1 MTNTVGKD
9 LTTTVG
15 GEMKTTVT
23 GKTTENYNGGLET
36 TITGEE
42 KHTVN
47 GSQINNITGDQ
58 TNTIGGSQ
66 TTTVTGDSSLSAQNI
81 TNTAS
86 ETLSNSAKNITN
98 TAAEKL
104 SNSAAEIENTAS
116 KSITDKVGDNVSRTM
131 TTSQIKESVVDGA
144 NSNTSTKT
152 ASKDMNIVTDG
163 ISTST
168 LSQLAG
174 SVNTSLKE
182 VDSSGNSVKSLNN
195 VQTVSED
202 TTKITDTA
210 TGDFSSRSQKANGF
224 TSQVKNNSGGSNTVT
239 DTATTSEQKLV
250 SGNIIDILKDAE
262 TGYVN
267 TTVSSGTGDDATS
280 TSVKQGT
287 ADITN
292 TAEQGTITHEAK
304 DLVNKAAKNITNT
317 AGTRIQDKV
326 GTTTVTT
333 TDGLT
338 KLTNEAGNHRTQMD
352 YAEVLKDLGVKGN
365 ATIDKDLSV
374 GGNATV
380 AGDVTA
386 KSYKVGDKT
395 YIDENGI
402 NGNGQKVTNV
412 ADGDVSEGSTDA
424 VNGGQLHAT
433 NQRVSTVENRMDGV
447 ENRVDRV
454 ENRVDNLDNR
464 IDKVGA
470 SAAAMANL
478 HPMDFDEDSKV
489 SVAAAVGN
497 YRSETAGALGVFY
510 RPTDR
515 VMMNISTS
523 FGNGE
528 NMVGGGVSFKL
539 GKSSKRLQQAEATNA
554 ALSKQVTNLQ
564 NRLDALLGVLNPSL
578 SKDFPDVPANHWAYE
593 AVSRLAG
600 NGIIQGYEDGK
611 YHGER
616 TMTRYE
622 MAEIIYNALSKGA
635 KAEAKLVE
643 EFRPELQ
650 AMAAQRKA

>member
-1 MTNTVGKD
+1 
-9 LTTTVG
+9 
-15 GEMKTTVT
+15 
-23 GKTTENYNGGLET
+23 
-36 TITGEE
+36 
-42 KHTVN
+42 
-47 GSQINNITGDQ
+47 
-58 TNTIGGSQ
+58 
-66 TTTVTGDSSLSAQNI
+66 
-81 TNTAS
+81 
-86 ETLSNSAKNITN
+86 
-98 TAAEKL
+98 
-104 SNSAAEIENTAS
+104 
-116 KSITDKVGDNVSRTM
+116 M
-131 TTSQIKESVVDGA
+131 TTSKIAESVVDGTKS
-144 NSNTSTKT
+144 NSSSKT
-152 ASKDMNIVTDG
+152 ADKDINIVTDG
-163 ISTST
+163 TSTST

-182 VDSSGNSVKSLNN
+182 VDGEGKTTKSLNN

-210 TGDFSSRSQKANGF
+210 SGSFSSSSQKADGF
-224 TSQVKNNSGGSNTVT
+224 TSLVKNGSGGSNTVT
-239 DTATTSEQKLV
+239 DTATKSEQKLV

-262 TGYVN
+262 NGYVN
-267 TTVSSGTGDDATS
+267 TTVSNSDGSSSTG
-280 TSVKQGT
+280 VKQT
-287 ADITN
+287 YTDITSM
-292 TAEQGTITHEAK
+292 AEQGTITHEAK
-304 DLVNKAAKNITNT
+304 DLVNEAAENITNT
-317 AGTRIQDKV
+317 AGNRIQDKV

-338 KLTNEAGNHRTQMD
+338 KLTNEAGNHKTQMD
-352 YAEVLKDLGVKGN
+352 YAEVLQ
-365 ATIDKDLSV
+365 DLSV

-395 YIDENGI
+395 YINENGI
-402 NGNGQKVTNV
+402 NANGQKITNV
-412 ADGDVSEGSTDA
+412 ADGTIAEGSTDA
-424 VNGGQLHAT
+424 VNGGQLNAT
-433 NQRVSTVENRMDGV
+433 NQRVTTVENRMDGV
-447 ENRVDRV
+447 ENRMDRV

-489 SVAAAVGN
+489 SVAAAMGS

-515 VMMNISTS
+515 VMLNVSTS

-539 GKSSKRLQQAEATNA
+539 GKSSKRLEKAEATNA
-554 ALSKQVTNLQ
+554 ALAKQVTNLQ

-600 NGIIQGYEDGK
+600 NDIVQGYEDGK

-622 MAEIIYNALSKGA
+622 MAEIIYNVLSKGA